1 MLSNVQTAASV
12 PAVPRTTG
20 ADLLSYLERV
30 HERTRRLV
38 TLIPPGHMEWAPR
51 PGWFTLGGVVRHLAG
66 TERWMWAENVL
77 GQPSR
82 YSGHGPELARE
93 SETVL
98 DYYDRLHGES
108 AAIFSVLD
116 DAALARR
123 VPTPADSTMTCWKW
137 LRAMAEHE
145 VHHRGQLY
153 LMLALRGVPTP
164 PIFGLTSEE
173 VQARS
178 LNE

>member
-1 MLSNVQTAASV
+1 MLPTAQTAESV
-12 PAVPRTTG
+12 PTVPRTGGLELVT
-20 ADLLSYLERV
+20 YLERV

-38 TLIPPGHMEWAPR
+38 TLIPPDDIEWAPR
-51 PGWFTLGGVVRHLAG
+51 PGWFTLGGLVRHIAG

-77 GQPSR
+77 GRPSR
-82 YSGHGPELARE
+82 YPGHGPELAGE
-93 SETVL
+93 AGTSL
-98 DYYDRLHGES
+98 DYYDRLHSES
-108 AAIFSVLD
+108 AATFSGLD
-116 DAALARR
+116 DGALARQ
-123 VPTPADSTMTCWKW
+123 VPTPAGSTMTCWKW

-153 LMLALRGVPTP
+153 LMLALRGVSTP

-178 LNE
+178 LGD